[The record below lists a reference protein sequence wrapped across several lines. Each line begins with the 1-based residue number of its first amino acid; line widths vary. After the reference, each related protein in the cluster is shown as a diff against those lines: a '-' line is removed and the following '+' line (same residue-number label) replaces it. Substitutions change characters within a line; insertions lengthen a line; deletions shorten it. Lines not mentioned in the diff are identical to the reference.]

1 MPAKKTAR
9 PAKGKKAGV
18 DATHDSSELPT
29 GNAEIALPTDVQLI
43 NPLDESKTR
52 ISIEYARTIMAIGVF
67 HVALRRPEMM
77 KRRCAKVAS
86 DERRREVVISMS
98 FNSYRSLTG
107 VTQTCPKLSHRYA
120 PAGR

>member
-52 ISIEYARTIMAIGVF
+52 ISIEYARTIMAIGV
-67 HVALRRPEMM
+67 VAFIVLLVRADVEVLTKIFLSTLVFMGSLLTALLGL
-77 KRRCAKVAS
+77 KR
-86 DERRREVVISMS
+86 
-98 FNSYRSLTG
+98 
-107 VTQTCPKLSHRYA
+107 
-120 PAGR
+120 